1 MYPKNLY
8 VRIRLLGQIGLTFR
22 IYFKD
27 RVLFRL
33 EVSMKTQ
40 KVTVINQAGLRN
52 SRIVSILN
60 AKANEFKSQATIRI
74 EDRVINAKSQLGV
87 LSGGISYG
95 TTITLTT
102 SGEDEEEAMK
112 ALVKLF
118 QSGFEDY

>member
-1 MYPKNLY
+1 
-8 VRIRLLGQIGLTFR
+8 
-22 IYFKD
+22 
-27 RVLFRL
+27 
-33 EVSMKTQ
+33 MKTQ
-40 KVTVINQAGLRN
+40 KVTVINQAGLRS

-102 SGEDEEEAMK
+102 SGEDEEEAMN